1 MKLIV
6 DEYVLNEMRIMRLMN
21 TLSRSAASLLLLA
34 MSPTL
39 YALTYEEIF
48 AESGIPAHCTPTSQS
63 YMEAVMCLENNNG
76 NIPIALRCDIDPG
89 TFDCDGDG
97 VADVATNANSD
108 GIERISVVGQR
119 PDTEF
124 DFSLS
129 INEMMDKLSEQL
141 GTFSPSTQE
150 FVLSTPVK
158 PNPADNSSQ
167 CEVAGNPVII
177 ATGAKIQTEADFID
191 SSSVAMPLNFTRYY
205 YSKLT
210 GGYFGNR
217 WNHNF
222 DYRLNIT
229 YKHLNTIGGKFSECS
244 RGAGDCYDW
253 REDSDDIW
261 VVGVERVLPDGS
273 RTQESAEPWVA
284 YNFNS
289 KLWNFTFDDGSTE
302 VYSQY
307 GTILSRHDANG
318 IGWTFRYLNSR
329 LDRVTHTSGRY
340 IQFHWDA
347 QRQRIVGVTDPAGKR
362 YNYQYNGKSLVSVT
376 YPDNTGS
383 RSYHYGENGAPAD
396 LLTGISYDGIRYSS
410 YKYDG
415 RKVIDSARADGSHST
430 RFQYGTDYTLVTNSD
445 GARSKHIYDSATKQ
459 LIRIERSGVQSC
471 PDATAKTGYDEQG
484 RVSWEEDW
492 QGVRTEYSYNNRG
505 QLFEKRS
512 GIRPGNPEDVRITQY
527 SELTAP
533 LRPESVKRFGASLS
547 EPVDEILYTYY
558 PASHVAKHRLQQ
570 VSHCNR
576 SNTGTTNSCRTINY
590 SYSFHSNKLP
600 SQVIIDGPL
609 AGSADRITQN
619 YSAQGYLLS
628 TSNAVGQVTT
638 YGNHNAL
645 GLPGRITD
653 ANGLVVNLTYDAK
666 GRLLN
671 QQQVGSG
678 SHTVSYTYGAFGV
691 TQKTAAGVTER
702 ISYASNGNVTKIG
715 HGSSSNQIEQQYS
728 YNTAGTLEEMQF
740 LTGGSLNHRK
750 MQQTDELG
758 RLLERQGNYGQYFS
772 YRWDNNSNLVETTDG
787 LGSKTYYQ
795 YNAHN
800 QLSKTTDAAGNS
812 TSYAYDRA
820 GNLAEVTDPRGQKN
834 SYQYDGLGNLLRLT
848 SPDTGVTQYQY
859 DIAGKLTRMTRA
871 NALATI
877 YSYDNAGRIIKA
889 VTGSES
895 QSWAYDSCINGKGRL
910 CSITDTGT
918 STSYSYTKEGT
929 LASQT
934 TVINGTSY
942 VTGWAYDAQGRI
954 SSITYPGGNQAFYE
968 YDALGRVSAVKAKI
982 GSATYT
988 IVSNM
993 AYYAYGPLSSW
1004 NYGNGI
1010 SRNTPHDLDY
1020 RITGISSSGVQSL
1033 SYSYN
1038 SNNHIGG
1045 ISNGV
1050 TSALSNSYQYDSL
1063 SRLTKASA
1071 SNNTDNWSYDAN
1083 SNRSLYTGNAGTSQ
1097 YATAGSNNRL
1107 SSITGINAKNFTYD
1121 AIGNLTQKTGAG
1133 GVISYS
1139 YDGFNRQKTAMTS
1152 AGTTSYIYN
1161 VFNQRVRKAGPQ
1173 GNINYLYLADGT
1185 LVGETASNATAL
1197 SKQYI
1202 WFAGQ
1207 PIGLIYNSQ
1216 LYFIHNDHLGR
1227 PEVVTNASKSVVW
1240 RAANKAFDRE
1250 VTTDTIGGLNI
1261 GFPGQYYD
1269 AETSLWYNWN
1279 RYYDASLGRYTQSDP
1294 IGLAGGLNTYGYV
1307 GGNPL
1312 TWVDPFGL
1320 NAGTAQAGFWGGMA
1334 VCGPYCGAVGGVV
1347 GFGLGIWGVSEVTDY
1362 FNEQSDTEPSADAP
1376 GCPTEADGYKPPKKW
1391 NGRKVKNPNGKGSGW
1406 PAKNGG
1412 VWIPT
1417 GPAGSLP
1424 GTTGSAHGGPHW
1436 DVQYPDGTHD
1446 NVYPGGKR
1454 R

>member
-1 MKLIV
+1 MKLISAK
-6 DEYVLNEMRIMRLMN
+6 YVLNEMRIVRLIN
-21 TLSRSAASLLLLA
+21 TLSKSSASLILLA

-63 YMEAVMCLENNNG
+63 YMEAVMCIENNNV
-76 NIPIALRCDIDPG
+76 NVPIALRCDIDPS
-89 TFDCDGDG
+89 TFDCNDDG
-97 VADVATNANSD
+97 VAD

-124 DFSLS
+124 NFSLS
-129 INEMMDKLSEQL
+129 INEMMDRLSEQL

-150 FVLSTPVK
+150 FVVSAPVK
-158 PNPADNSSQ
+158 PNPTDDSSQ

-205 YSKLT
+205 HSKQT
-210 GGYFGNR
+210 GGYFGYR

-273 RTQESAEPWVA
+273 RTLESAEPWVT

-289 KLWNFTFDDGSTE
+289 KQWNFTFDDGSTE
-302 VYSQY
+302 IYSQH
-307 GTILSRHDANG
+307 GTILSRYDANG
-318 IGWTFRYLNSR
+318 IGWTFRYLGNSR

-347 QRQRIVGVTDPAGKR
+347 QSQRIVGVTDPAGKR
-362 YNYQYNGKSLVSVT
+362 YNYQYNGKLLANVT

-396 LLTGISYDGIRYSS
+396 LLTGISYDGVRYSS

-415 RKVIDSARADGSHST
+415 RKVIDSARADGSSST
-430 RFQYGTDYTLVTNSD
+430 KFQYGTDYTLVTNSD
-445 GARSKHIYDSATKQ
+445 GARSKYIYDSATKQ

-471 PDATAKTGYDEQG
+471 PDATAKTGYDDRG

-492 QGVRTEYSYNNRG
+492 QGVRTEYSYNTRG

-512 GIRPGNPEDVRITQY
+512 GIKPGNPEDVRITQY

-547 EPVDEILYTYY
+547 EPVDEISYTYY
-558 PASHVAKHRLQQ
+558 PATHAAKHRLQQ

-609 AGSADRITQN
+609 AGSMDKITQN

-628 TSNAVGQVTT
+628 TSNAAGQVTT
-638 YGNHNAL
+638 YSNHNAL
-645 GLPGRITD
+645 GLPGKITD
-653 ANGLVVNLTYDAK
+653 ANGLVTNLTYDVK
-666 GRLLN
+666 GRLLS
-671 QQQVGSG
+671 QQQVGTG
-678 SHTVSYTYGAFGV
+678 SRTASYTYGPFGV
-691 TQKTAAGVTER
+691 TQKTAIGVTER
-702 ISYASNGNVTKIG
+702 ISYASNGNITKIG
-715 HGSSSNQIEQQYS
+715 HGSSSNQIEKQYT
-728 YNTAGTLEEMQF
+728 YNTAGTLEELQY
-740 LTGGSLNHRK
+740 LTGGSLNYSQK
-750 MQQTDELG
+750 LQTDELG
-758 RLLERQGNYGQYFS
+758 RILERQGNYGQYFS
-772 YRWDNNSNLVETTDG
+772 YRWDNNSNLVEATDG

-812 TSYAYDRA
+812 TYYAYDRA
-820 GNLAEVTDPRGQKN
+820 GNLAEVADTRGQKTG
-834 SYQYDGLGNLLRLT
+834 YQYDGLGNLLRLT

-871 NALATI
+871 NALVTI

-889 VTGSES
+889 VTGNDS
-895 QSWAYDSCINGKGRL
+895 QSWAYDSCTNGKGRL

-954 SSITYPGGNQAFYE
+954 SSITYPGGNQALYE

-982 GSATYT
+982 GSTTYN
-988 IVSNM
+988 VASNI
-993 AYYAYGPLSSW
+993 AYYAYGPVSGW
-1004 NYGNGI
+1004 NYGNGL
-1010 SRNTPHDLDY
+1010 SLTTPHDLDY
-1020 RITGISSSGVQSL
+1020 RINAITTSGIQSLGYSYDSNNQITGLSNGISS
-1033 SYSYN
+1033 
-1038 SNNHIGG
+1038 
-1045 ISNGV
+1045 
-1050 TSALSNSYQYDSL
+1050 ALSTSYQYDSL
-1063 SRLTKASA
+1063 SRLIQATTS
-1071 SNNTDNWSYDAN
+1071 SNTDSWSNDAN
-1083 SNRSLYTGNAGTSQ
+1083 SNRTRHTSNSGTSQ
-1097 YATAGSNNRL
+1097 YAIGSVNNRV
-1107 SSITGINAKNFTYD
+1107 SGITGFNAKNFSYD
-1121 AIGNLTQKTGAG
+1121 VVGNLTQKTGMG
-1133 GVISYS
+1133 GTISYS
-1139 YDGFNRQKTAMTS
+1139 YDGFNRKKTAATS
-1152 AGTTSYIYN
+1152 AGTTTYSYN
-1161 VFNQRVRKAGPQ
+1161 ALNQRLRKTGPQ
-1173 GNINYLYLADGT
+1173 GNFNYLYLADGT
-1185 LVGETASNATAL
+1185 LLGETATNATAL
-1197 SKQYI
+1197 SRQYI

-1207 PIGLIYNSQ
+1207 PVGLIHNNQ
-1216 LYFIHNDHLGR
+1216 LYFVHNDHLGR
-1227 PEVVTNASKSVVW
+1227 PEVVTNSGKSAVW
-1240 RAANKAFDRE
+1240 RATNKAFDRE
-1250 VTTDTIGGLNI
+1250 VTTNTIGGLNI

-1269 AETSLWYNWN
+1269 AETSLWYNWH

-1362 FNEQSDTEPSADAP
+1362 FNEQSDAESSADAP

-1391 NGRKVKNPNGKGSGW
+1391 NGRKVTNPNGKGSGW
-1406 PAKNGG
+1406 PAKDGG
-1412 VWIPT
+1412 VWVPT

-1424 GTTGSAHGGPHW
+1424 GTTGPAHGGPHW
-1436 DVQYPDGTHD
+1436 DVQYPNGDHT